1 MSKKFIALLMV
12 AVLSVAIFSISSFG
26 AFDGYAMRF
35 NTQEFLDKFNLTN
48 TEIELKDGYATAT
61 STAHDPN
68 IEYTFSETDVLDADK
83 YKFAVMKYRTTYQQ
97 EGMIGEFY
105 FASDVSGYNH
115 PATHAVFNL
124 NSSGEWQRVV
134 VDLSTFEAW
143 TGNIKSL
150 RIDYIEANNLPAGA
164 AMDIEYI
171 AFFATKAEAEAFT
184 DNFDDNPATSDQSVL
199 FAFVTLLGFAAVV
212 FKRKLAY

>member
-1 MSKKFIALLMV
+1 MFKKFLVLLMV
-12 AVLSVAIFSISSFG
+12 VLISVSILSIGSFG
-26 AFDGYAMRF
+26 AFNGYAMRF
-35 NTQEFLDKFNLTN
+35 NSQEYIEKFNLTN
-48 TEIELKDGYATAT
+48 TEIELKDGYVTVT

-115 PATHAVFNL
+115 PATHAIFNL

-134 VDLSTFEAW
+134 VDFSTFEAW

-171 AFFATKAEAEAFT
+171 AFFETREEAEAFN
-184 DNFDDNPATSDQSVL
+184 DNFDDNPPTYDQSVL
-199 FAFVTLLGFAAVV
+199 FAFVALLGFAAVV